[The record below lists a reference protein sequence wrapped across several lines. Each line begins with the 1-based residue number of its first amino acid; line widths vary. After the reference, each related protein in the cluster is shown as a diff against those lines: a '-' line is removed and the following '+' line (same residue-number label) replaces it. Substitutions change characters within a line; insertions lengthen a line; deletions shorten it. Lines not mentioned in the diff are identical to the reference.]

1 MLQWPVGD
9 TVGYGLAA
17 GVTDPSHGQAASLWP
32 STGRLASLA
41 GPSLAWSLPARLR
54 GHDAP
59 GDGHQGIFATI
70 PGSQAPSQGTSW
82 PADWVARLAWLPRA

>member
-1 MLQWPVGD
+1 MAFNWPA
-9 TVGYGLAA
+9 GL
-17 GVTDPSHGQAASLWP
+17 TC
-32 STGRLASLA
+32 
-41 GPSLAWSLPARLR
+41 WSFLGLEPPERLR

-70 PGSQAPSQGTSW
+70 PGSQAHSQGTSW